1 MKITLRLWSR
11 QYFYW
16 ILKGNGGLKNGKIP
30 THGKVVKELGQG
42 VELNIT
48 GFVKSSPYDIE
59 VLLTN
64 GTVNDSLIFDSTY
77 QNSEGF
83 FNEYFFIKSISL
95 NALKNDF
102 SIFLRQDKK
111 TFQKNISF
119 SKFKTGISS
128 YITNIDLAL
137 KQMKYIIDDDH
148 HGKSKRRLKKDKEN
162 HFYALWKKM
171 DPTPRTEHNELM
183 EEYYRRV
190 SYSNENF
197 DGWKDGWETDRG
209 MIYILFGPPDQVERT
224 NPSMANSTLYQVWS
238 YYKINKQFVF
248 KDQNGFGDFRLE
260 SPMNGFGLR

>member
-1 MKITLRLWSR
+1 MVSSIFLLDLEGEWG
-11 QYFYW
+11 F
-16 ILKGNGGLKNGKIP
+16 KNGKIP

-111 TFQKNISF
+111 LFKKILVFQNLKLEF
-119 SKFKTGISS
+119 
-128 YITNIDLAL
+128 LA
-137 KQMKYIIDDDH
+137 
-148 HGKSKRRLKKDKEN
+148 
-162 HFYALWKKM
+162 
-171 DPTPRTEHNELM
+171 T
-183 EEYYRRV
+183 
-190 SYSNENF
+190 
-197 DGWKDGWETDRG
+197 
-209 MIYILFGPPDQVERT
+209 
-224 NPSMANSTLYQVWS
+224 
-238 YYKINKQFVF
+238 
-248 KDQNGFGDFRLE
+248 
-260 SPMNGFGLR
+260 

>member
-1 MKITLRLWSR
+1 MVSSIFLLDLEGEWG
-11 QYFYW
+11 F
-16 ILKGNGGLKNGKIP
+16 KNGKIP

-162 HFYALWKKM
+162 HFYALWKKWI
-171 DPTPRTEHNELM
+171 PRLVLNIM
-183 EEYYRRV
+183 
-190 SYSNENF
+190 S
-197 DGWKDGWETDRG
+197 
-209 MIYILFGPPDQVERT
+209 
-224 NPSMANSTLYQVWS
+224 
-238 YYKINKQFVF
+238 
-248 KDQNGFGDFRLE
+248 
-260 SPMNGFGLR
+260 